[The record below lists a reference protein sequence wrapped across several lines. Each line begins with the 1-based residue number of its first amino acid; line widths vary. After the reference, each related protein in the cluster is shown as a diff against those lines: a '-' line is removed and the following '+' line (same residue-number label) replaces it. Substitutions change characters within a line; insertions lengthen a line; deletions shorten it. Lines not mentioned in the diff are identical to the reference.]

1 MRLIQRFCYLLA
13 IQLIAASFIATQALA
28 TTPKICGYLEYKGL
42 SEGSLDVAKPTP
54 QRHFPRGV
62 DPAQKP
68 EWNLMA
74 GFESEYTMK
83 ESAKLL
89 EVYAPPEALLAL
101 TQWKTMDHAAKL
113 NFIQTHRDQIFPKGR
128 PGFAAA
134 SGKTGLIKRNSDPK
148 FEKLPE
154 SLVLDETGN
163 FEIITQPMNSLS
175 ELVGIIGF
183 INREFGVGS
192 MQATLSTPADHFF
205 GRSENR
211 NAAEVNLE
219 NRSFFRFIQEF
230 DALAKMHLGVEK
242 YARNPNRPVMLAFA
256 HQWLGP
262 PTNYRRERT
271 ERFLELNQRGEGYD
285 QYEISLIKGRDYSPK
300 YLGSTVYR
308 PDIGGRERVAA
319 EVRDANKSWETLRER
334 ILRASYALLNDRS
347 AFKPADV
354 LRAFDP
360 NADFARLPQPLQDML
375 HNLIPNRQDPSI
387 AYDSMGR
394 LALDVARNFA
404 YPMRDWSGHVE
415 LIGKPGLEAQ
425 VAAAQNS
432 YLNKMQGIHAD
443 LNAQRIDKQTAINRV
458 HGAVAE
464 FSTESG
470 IFEGM
475 QKWYEERIAHQPQFI
490 EFMKT
495 LPAELVEAAPASGD

>member
-1 MRLIQRFCYLLA
+1 MKLFQWFRFFLP
-13 IQLIAASFIATQALA
+13 IELIAAALFYTPA
-28 TTPKICGYLEYKGL
+28 YANAPKICGYLEYKGL
-42 SEGSLDVAKPTP
+42 IDGALPVAKPTP
-54 QRHFPRGV
+54 QRHFPKGV
-62 DPAQKP
+62 DPAKNP
-68 EWNLMA
+68 EWHLMA

-89 EVYAPPEALLAL
+89 EVYAPAEELLPL
-101 TQWKTMDHAAKL
+101 VQWQSMTHADKL
-113 NFIQTHRDQIFPKGR
+113 NFIQTRRDQIFPKGR
-128 PGFAAA
+128 PGYAAA
-134 SGKTGLIKRNSDPK
+134 SGRTGLIKRSSDPR
-148 FEKLPE
+148 FTKLPE

-175 ELVGIIGF
+175 ELVDFIGF
-183 INREFGVGS
+183 VNREFGVGS
-192 MQATLSTPADHFF
+192 MQATLSTPSDHFF
-205 GRSENR
+205 GRSNGR
-211 NAAEVNLE
+211 DAAEVNLE
-219 NRSFFRFIQEF
+219 NRSFFRFIQEY

-242 YARNPNRPVMLAFA
+242 FQRNPNRPVMLAFA

-334 ILRASYALLNDRS
+334 ILRASYALLNERA

-354 LRAFDP
+354 LKSFDP
-360 NADFARLPQPLQDML
+360 NTDFLKLPQPLQDML

-387 AYDSMGR
+387 AYDHMGR

-404 YPMRDWSGHVE
+404 YPMRDWSGHIE
-415 LIGKPGLEAQ
+415 LIGEPGLEAR
-425 VAAAQNS
+425 VNAAQNS
-432 YLNKMQGIHAD
+432 YLNRMQNIHAD
-443 LNAQRIDKQTAINRV
+443 LQAQRIDNIAAVNRI

-464 FSTESG
+464 FSAESG
-470 IFEGM
+470 LFDGM
-475 QKWYEERIAHQPQFI
+475 QRWYNSKIAHQPEFVA
-490 EFMKT
+490 FMKT
-495 LPAELVEAAPASGD
+495 LPAELVEASQSGGE